1 MKDNY
6 YDPTET
12 IDSVDSIESVNDEK
26 NIDFNID
33 LESNLD
39 TEPSDKP
46 ANINTASTSDTVE
59 QIYTVSATDNTSSI
73 QETDD
78 DMEESDEN
86 MEEVQIYIDEDE
98 NEKYT
103 SNDAEIYSA
112 QNTMGDGFFDDLSK
126 HNQGAPEKE
135 QNLNLKDDEI
145 NKNNAI
151 DSSFLEIYDNDK
163 LDFVFSDNVNNSIS
177 SDTGEKRIDNHN
189 SALKNNIVLP
199 LNNNIISDTLITD
212 HHGLPETLMLDKA
225 NEEELI
231 NDTISSIDDPINI
244 YYDKE
249 TISNNSEVHLD
260 SSLDSSLDA
269 SLDTS
274 LDATLNTTFNDSQDS
289 TTDDDLRIDTSF
301 LTDDDLAAEKQ
312 APDNTMELN
321 DVHTSD
327 TSVDLDNI
335 IDDTHDNISDDK
347 LDDNLDD
354 SKYNATD
361 NATNHSTDDDLRIDT
376 SFLNDDDLAAE
387 KQAPDNTMELNDVH
401 TSDTSVDLDNI
412 IDDTHDNI
420 SDDKLDDNL
429 DDSKYNATDN
439 ATNNSTDDELRIDT
453 SFLTDDDLAAEKQ
466 APDNTMELN
475 DVHTSDTSVD
485 LDNIIDDTHDNISDD
500 KLDDNLD
507 DSKYNA
513 TDNTTNNSTDDELR
527 IDTSFLTDDDLTAEK
542 QAPDNQTDELLA
554 SSINESDFNNKNASI
569 ALSDE
574 ELYNIT
580 NEAVFNEDYKD
591 EAPNTPDFSEEET
604 RQILPDISLDE
615 EALGMTDELGVEQ
628 NISLSIDELDDIIK
642 HKQEENLIETIKEPD
657 SNLLES
663 TIPIAE
669 REKTIDTFS
678 EESGVNK
685 IEIRKMI
692 GYLDKL
698 FDKLPEETVLEFSRS
713 EYFGLYKKI
722 MDELGL

>member
-361 NATNHSTDDDLRIDT
+361 NT
-376 SFLNDDDLAAE
+376 
-387 KQAPDNTMELNDVH
+387 
-401 TSDTSVDLDNI
+401 
-412 IDDTHDNI
+412 
-420 SDDKLDDNL
+420 
-429 DDSKYNATDN
+429 
-439 ATNNSTDDELRIDT
+439 TNNSTDDELRIDT

>member
-12 IDSVDSIESVNDEK
+12 IDSIESVNDEK

-33 LESNLD
+33 LESNID

-112 QNTMGDGFFDDLSK
+112 QNTMGDEFFDDLSK

-163 LDFVFSDNVNNSIS
+163 LDFVFSDNTNNTIS
-177 SDTGEKRIDNHN
+177 SDTDEKRIDNDN
-189 SALKNNIVLP
+189 SALENNIVLP

-225 NEEELI
+225 NEEELM

-260 SSLDSSLDA
+260 SSIDSSIDA
-269 SLDTS
+269 SLDSTLDAS

-361 NATNHSTDDDLRIDT
+361 NT
-376 SFLNDDDLAAE
+376 
-387 KQAPDNTMELNDVH
+387 
-401 TSDTSVDLDNI
+401 
-412 IDDTHDNI
+412 
-420 SDDKLDDNL
+420 
-429 DDSKYNATDN
+429 
-439 ATNNSTDDELRIDT
+439 TNNSTDDDLRIDT

-604 RQILPDISLDE
+604 RQILPDIGLDE
-615 EALGMTDELGVEQ
+615 EALRMTDELGVEQ